1 MIRFIDIDA
10 CKVLLLTLLFAGCT
24 YQVGETPPRRTQEEY
39 AIYLSLNNVRELF
52 AEDMFLAAGLREWMM
67 QTTDEG
73 REAIRNRFFAWGE
86 VIPES
91 ERSWTLT
98 GSDTWNAIGFSTASV
113 EGWRSI
119 VRLEK
124 TYKHSN
130 LSSELTLTD
139 WGGQIDL
146 AIHYRSDD
154 RFESE
159 TNWKVRFD
167 ITPGGV
173 VAAVEGEERFLF
185 RQERYGS
192 SDSRWEVVANTSDEP
207 LRWQVD
213 GRGSTEG
220 RLFLKAI
227 CLVPDPGATTP
238 YVTERCMEFEAHRTA
253 SGSVKI
259 IRKDLIEE
267 WNP

>member
-39 AIYLSLNNVRELF
+39 AIYISLNNVRELF

-98 GSDTWNAIGFSTASV
+98 GSDSWTAIGFSAGAV
-113 EGWRSI
+113 EGQVSI
-119 VRLEK
+119 VRLVK
-124 TYKHSN
+124 TYKHSS

-154 RFESE
+154 QFEGE

-167 ITPGGV
+167 ITPGDV

-192 SDSRWEVVANTSDEP
+192 SYSRWEVVANTSDEP

-238 YVTERCMEFEAHRTA
+238 YVTERCMEFEAHQTA